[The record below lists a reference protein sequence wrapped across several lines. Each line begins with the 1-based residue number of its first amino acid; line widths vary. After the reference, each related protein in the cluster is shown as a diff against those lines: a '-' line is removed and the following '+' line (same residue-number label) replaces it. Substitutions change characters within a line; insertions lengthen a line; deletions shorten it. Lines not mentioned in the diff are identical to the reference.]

1 MKHAAHHG
9 GHLIMTILATSVW
22 IVMVILAFMVLTLRA
37 SRERARMKRKELAV
51 YVAAAAAICFFVAP
65 ALPDSI
71 VGSPR
76 SITFALGGGLL
87 AAAGILRGRA

>member
-1 MKHAAHHG
+1 MA
-9 GHLIMTILATSVW
+9 ILAATVW
-22 IVMVILAFMVLTLRA
+22 IAMIIAAFMVLTLRA
-37 SRERARMKRKELAV
+37 ARERARMQRKELAV

-65 ALPDSI
+65 ALPDSV

-76 SITFALGGGLL
+76 SVAFALGGGLL